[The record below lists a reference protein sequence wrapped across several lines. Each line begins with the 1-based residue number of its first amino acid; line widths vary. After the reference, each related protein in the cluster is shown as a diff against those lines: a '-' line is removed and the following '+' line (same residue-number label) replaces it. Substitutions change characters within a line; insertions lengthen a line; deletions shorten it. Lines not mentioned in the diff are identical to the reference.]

1 MSGKRGSLLPGAE
14 EGSLVPGP
22 DKARRSSLLPPGCRQ
37 RRRSSARR
45 NSTFDAFMQ
54 KGGGRKYSINDEDDE
69 ENKLGRDE
77 NGKITSVHITII
89 FLVIKDG
96 RIKPKSTEERAKM
109 PKLKCSLLQDYARSR
124 VTTEEDE
131 EEEDLLVPEKRLN
144 LLMASPSITK
154 RRTSMMPVDSLAT
167 GQTQN
172 TTQPKLQDQEGSG
185 TCDLSEND
193 EEELPLLAIPKLL
206 LRRASTQL
214 GLKGLSST
222 GNKSE
227 QETKNQKCDMEGVIG
242 QHFIMEETEE
252 EMFNEKITVE
262 IVSELPEI
270 VIDQA
275 NRKSDFKKA
284 SASVE
289 QTEQD
294 EVNVNQPDVM
304 AGFQSSFVT
313 DATSKESL
321 LYVDAESLSVPSYP
335 RANEPPLEF
344 HPYALTRSRNNIL
357 YVIAESLA
365 VPKIHFQSR
374 CPELPESGD
383 LMPGT
388 EAPTPAK
395 AECSSLASPAK
406 TGFSSLAS
414 PAKAE
419 YSSSSA
425 TPVRAGSLSCP
436 WSRPLGDTSSSL
448 PDIVSGARS
457 HDHRD
462 TATSASNSHVMN
474 NIGFSNE
481 MEDTD
486 AKNRNPNAVMSDKN
500 IVSKQ
505 NCLDNYD
512 ENDISEVSNAPDAN
526 GNIDKVLDA
535 TKEYNSKSK
544 SSFFL
549 PRSSTVETF
558 IEDVSDFAAR
568 DDKQQVSKSLGK
580 NINDLDFNFL

>member
-1 MSGKRGSLLPGAE
+1 
-14 EGSLVPGP
+14 
-22 DKARRSSLLPPGCRQ
+22 
-37 RRRSSARR
+37 
-45 NSTFDAFMQ
+45 
-54 KGGGRKYSINDEDDE
+54 
-69 ENKLGRDE
+69 
-77 NGKITSVHITII
+77 
-89 FLVIKDG
+89 
-96 RIKPKSTEERAKM
+96 M

-154 RRTSMMPVDSLAT
+154 RRTSMMPVDSLAI

-227 QETKNQKCDMEGVIG
+227 QETKKQKCNMEGVIG

-275 NRKSDFKKA
+275 NRKSDFKNA
-284 SASVE
+284 SASVG

-294 EVNVNQPDVM
+294 EVNLNQPDMM
-304 AGFQSSFVT
+304 AGFQSSLVT
-313 DATSKESL
+313 DTTSKESL

-335 RANEPPLEF
+335 RANEPPLEY

-374 CPELPESGD
+374 CAELQESGD

-395 AECSSLASPAK
+395 GECSSSASPAK
-406 TGFSSLAS
+406 
-414 PAKAE
+414 E

-436 WSRPLGDTSSSL
+436 WTRPLGDTSSSL

-457 HDHRD
+457 PAHRG
-462 TATSASNSHVMN
+462 TATSASNSHVMTN
-474 NIGFSNE
+474 TGFSNE
-481 MEDTD
+481 MEDTE
-486 AKNRNPNAVMSDKN
+486 AKNRNPDAV
-500 IVSKQ
+500 VSKQ
-505 NCLDNYD
+505 NCLDNYA
-512 ENDISEVSNAPDAN
+512 ENYISEGPHAN
-526 GNIDKVLDA
+526 GTNIDKVLDA
-535 TKEYNSKSK
+535 IKQYNSKSK

-558 IEDVSDFAAR
+558 IEDDSEFAAR
-568 DDKQQVSKSLGK
+568 DVKQQVSKSLGK

>member
-1 MSGKRGSLLPGAE
+1 M
-14 EGSLVPGP
+14 PGP

-69 ENKLGRDE
+69 ENKLGRDG

-167 GQTQN
+167 GQTPN
-172 TTQPKLQDQEGSG
+172 TTQPKLQDQEAGSG

-419 YSSSSA
+419 YSSSSS

-462 TATSASNSHVMN
+462 TATSTSNSHVMN

>member
-1 MSGKRGSLLPGAE
+1 
-14 EGSLVPGP
+14 
-22 DKARRSSLLPPGCRQ
+22 
-37 RRRSSARR
+37 
-45 NSTFDAFMQ
+45 
-54 KGGGRKYSINDEDDE
+54 
-69 ENKLGRDE
+69 
-77 NGKITSVHITII
+77 
-89 FLVIKDG
+89 
-96 RIKPKSTEERAKM
+96 M

-154 RRTSMMPVDSLAT
+154 RRTSMMPVDSLAI

-227 QETKNQKCDMEGVIG
+227 QETKNQKCNMEGVIG

-275 NRKSDFKKA
+275 NRKSDFKNA
-284 SASVE
+284 SASVG

-294 EVNVNQPDVM
+294 EVNLNQPDMM
-304 AGFQSSFVT
+304 AGFQSSLVT
-313 DATSKESL
+313 DTTSKESL

-335 RANEPPLEF
+335 RANEPPLEY

-374 CPELPESGD
+374 CAELQESGD

-395 AECSSLASPAK
+395 
-406 TGFSSLAS
+406 G
-414 PAKAE
+414 E

-436 WSRPLGDTSSSL
+436 WTRPLGDTSSSL

-457 HDHRD
+457 PAHRG
-462 TATSASNSHVMN
+462 TATSASNSHVMTN
-474 NIGFSNE
+474 TGFSNE
-481 MEDTD
+481 MEDTE
-486 AKNRNPNAVMSDKN
+486 AKNRNPDAV
-500 IVSKQ
+500 VSKQ

-512 ENDISEVSNAPDAN
+512 ENDISEGPDAN
-526 GNIDKVLDA
+526 GTNIDKVLDA
-535 TKEYNSKSK
+535 IKQYNSKSK

-558 IEDVSDFAAR
+558 IEDDSEFAAR
-568 DDKQQVSKSLGK
+568 DVKQQVSKSLGK